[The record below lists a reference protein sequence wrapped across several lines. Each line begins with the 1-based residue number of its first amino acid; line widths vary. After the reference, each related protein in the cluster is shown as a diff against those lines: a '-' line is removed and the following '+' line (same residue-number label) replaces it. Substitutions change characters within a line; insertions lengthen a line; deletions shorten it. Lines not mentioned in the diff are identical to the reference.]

1 MREVDALVV
10 GLGPAGSS
18 AAVLA
23 AQAGLHVLGVERN
36 RRIGEPVQCAEFVP
50 MPMGRYAHG
59 EGVLQQRISAMKT
72 WLPSANVERSAFP
85 GLMIDRAAFDR
96 DIAARARAAGAELRE
111 ATRLDA
117 LDAAAHVATL
127 RSEKACEQ
135 VHYRALVAA
144 DGPHSRVARCLGL
157 PSLRIVHTRQYTVP
171 LLHAYED
178 TDIWMSDEFPGGYGW
193 LFPKGRLANLG
204 MGVDKRFETDMK
216 APLARLH
223 ARLVAQG
230 RVGDT
235 VLGRTGGAIPVGGL
249 RAQLVVGD
257 TLFVGDA
264 AGLTHP
270 ITGAGI
276 SAAVVSGERAGQA
289 IAHWLGRDE
298 REALD
303 DFEQDVRDQFEVSLQ
318 RAVARR
324 NVLDTCWRTHKAQQ
338 DETLRR
344 GWIAFD
350 EYFAT

>member
-23 AQAGLHVLGVERN
+23 AQAGLRVLGVERN

-50 MPMGRYAHG
+50 LPMGRYAQG
-59 EGVLQQRISAMKT
+59 EGVLQQRISGMKT
-72 WLPSANVERSAFP
+72 WLPSSAVAHCAFP

-111 ATRLDA
+111 ATRLDV

-127 RSEKACEQ
+127 RRENACEQ
-135 VHYRALVAA
+135 VRYRALVAA
-144 DGPHSRVARCLGL
+144 DGPHSRVAHCLGL
-157 PSLRIVHTRQYTVP
+157 PPLRIVHTRQYTVP
-171 LLHAYED
+171 LLQAYED

-193 LFPKGRLANLG
+193 LFPKGRFANLG
-204 MGVDKRFETDMK
+204 MGVDKRFERDLK

-223 ARLVAQG
+223 AQLVEQG
-230 RVGDT
+230 RVGDAI
-235 VLGRTGGAIPVGGL
+235 LGRTGGAIPVGGL
-249 RAQLVVGD
+249 RAQLVVDD

-289 IAHWLGRDE
+289 IAHWLGHDE
-298 REALD
+298 RAALD

-324 NVLDTCWRTHKAQQ
+324 NALDTCWRTREAQQ
-338 DETLRR
+338 DATMRR